1 MNNLSNNLRNNL
13 TNNHYPMSLEFE
25 VLPITAIN
33 LDPEQITQAVDNSL
47 KIKNQSQ
54 QWQIYINTLALLAF
68 KEWLAERADSLTIN
82 EDECTVFQPAIANI
96 IPAVANLQVG
106 EFKVCLLT
114 NDSLGD
120 DQIFVPRAVIDLP
133 EYIAHFYVLIEVLEE
148 QEIAIVLGCLS
159 YQQLMEKQTAA
170 NLQPETDWTYQ
181 IPTSWFA
188 QEPDYLLLNLRC
200 LDPNA
205 ITLPVTNNQR
215 MQTLVSM
222 QNELMALLPQ
232 LQLPNV
238 ELWQVLTW
246 EQGSAVI
253 TNIELLN
260 WLDNLQQQ
268 GHNYSLQDSLKDLF
282 KLLTQPAINVGRW
295 LWDELDELAEE
306 LSWQLLPNIAPI
318 PALRSPVEEFQ
329 VITNQLQNRG
339 LQIPSQARGAYHDLL
354 LAGFPLRLYAVTWP
368 ILSESD
374 PSWTLLLV
382 LGTSAQNSLPAH
394 LKLRV
399 SDQTSILI
407 EQGINPQQG
416 DSYLFTRVVGSWDE
430 KFLVS
435 VSLVDGVELTLPPFT
450 FYPGRSY

>member
-1 MNNLSNNLRNNL
+1 MNNLSNNL
-13 TNNHYPMSLEFE
+13 TNNHHLIPLEFE

-33 LDPEQITQAVDNSL
+33 LAPEQINQAVQNSL
-47 KIKNQSQ
+47 KIKNQCQ
-54 QWQIYINTLALLAF
+54 QWPTYINTLALLAF
-68 KEWLAERADSLTIN
+68 KQWLAERADYLTIN
-82 EDECTVFQPAIANI
+82 EDKCTIFHPAITNI
-96 IPAVANLQVG
+96 IGAVTNLQVG
-106 EFKVCLLT
+106 KFKLCLLT
-114 NDSLGD
+114 NDSLSD
-120 DQIFVPRAVIDLP
+120 DAIIVPRAVIDLP
-133 EYIAHFYVLIEVLEE
+133 EYIAHFYVLMEVLEE
-148 QEIAIVLGCLS
+148 QETAIVSGFLS
-159 YQQLMEKQTAA
+159 YQQLIEKQTAA
-170 NLQPETDWTYQ
+170 NLQPEADWTYQ
-181 IPTSWFA
+181 IPVNWFT

-200 LDPNA
+200 LEPSA

-215 MQTLVSM
+215 MQNLLSM

-232 LQLPNV
+232 LQLPNI

-246 EQGSAVI
+246 DQGSAVI

-295 LWDELDELAEE
+295 LWDELDQLAEE
-306 LSWQLLPNIAPI
+306 LSWQLLPTITPI
-318 PALRSPVEEFQ
+318 GALRSPLEEFQ
-329 VITNQLQNRG
+329 AITNQLQSRG
-339 LQIPSQARGAYHDLL
+339 LEIPSQGRGAYHDLL

-382 LGTSAQNSLPAH
+382 LGTTTQSSLPTH

-399 SDQTSILI
+399 SDQTSILV
-407 EQGINPQQG
+407 EQGINQKQG

-430 KFLVS
+430 KFLVT
-435 VSLVDGVELTLPPFT
+435 VSLVNGVEFTLPPFT
-450 FYPGRSY
+450 FYPGQSY

>member
-1 MNNLSNNLRNNL
+1 MNNLSDNL
-13 TNNHYPMSLEFE
+13 TNNHQPMSLEFE
-25 VLPITAIN
+25 VLPINAIN
-33 LDPEQITQAVDNSL
+33 LDAEQISEAVENSL
-47 KIKNQSQ
+47 EIKNQAQ
-54 QWQIYINTLALLAF
+54 QWQTYINTLALLAF
-68 KEWLAERADSLTIN
+68 KEWLTERADSLTVN
-82 EDECTVFQPAIANI
+82 EDKCTVFQPAIANV

-106 EFKVCLLT
+106 KFKLCLLT
-114 NDSLGD
+114 NDSLND
-120 DQIFVPRAVIDLP
+120 DEIVVPRAVVDLP

-148 QEIAIVLGCLS
+148 QETAIVSGFLS
-159 YQQLMEKQTAA
+159 YQQLIEKQTAA

-181 IPTSWFA
+181 MPVSWFA

-200 LDPNA
+200 LEANA
-205 ITLPVTNNQR
+205 ITLPATNNQR
-215 MQTLVSM
+215 TQSLVSM

-253 TNIELLN
+253 THIELLN

-268 GHNYSLQDSLKDLF
+268 GHNYSLQNSLKDLF

-306 LSWQLLPNIAPI
+306 LSWQLLPNIAP
-318 PALRSPVEEFQ
+318 ARAMRSPVEEFQ
-329 VITNQLQNRG
+329 VITNQLQSRG
-339 LQIPSQARGAYHDLL
+339 LEIPSQARGAYHDLL

-382 LGTSAQNSLPAH
+382 LGTSAQNTLPGH

-407 EQGINPQQG
+407 EQGINQEQG
-416 DSYLFTRVVGSWDE
+416 DSYLFTCVVGNWDE

-450 FYPGRSY
+450 FYPGRSH

>member
-1 MNNLSNNLRNNL
+1 MNNLSDNL
-13 TNNHYPMSLEFE
+13 TNNHQPMSLEFQ
-25 VLPITAIN
+25 VLPISAIN
-33 LDPEQITQAVDNSL
+33 LDAEQISEAVENSL
-47 KIKNQSQ
+47 EIKNQAQ

-68 KEWLAERADSLTIN
+68 KEWLTERVDSLTVN
-82 EDECTVFQPAIANI
+82 EDKCTIFQPAIANV

-120 DQIFVPRAVIDLP
+120 NEIIVPRAVVELP
-133 EYIAHFYVLIEVLEE
+133 EYIAHFYVSIEVLEE
-148 QEIAIVLGCLS
+148 QETAIVSGFLS

-170 NLQPETDWTYQ
+170 NLQPKTDWTYQ
-181 IPTSWFA
+181 IPVGWFA
-188 QEPDYLLLNLRC
+188 QEPDDLLLYLRC
-200 LDPNA
+200 LEANA

-215 MQTLVSM
+215 TQILASM

-295 LWDELDELAEE
+295 LWDELDELAQE
-306 LSWQLLPNIAPI
+306 LSWQLLPNIAPGR
-318 PALRSPVEEFQ
+318 AMRSPIEEFQ
-329 VITNQLQNRG
+329 VITNQLQSRG
-339 LQIPSQARGAYHDLL
+339 LEIPSQARGAYHDLL
-354 LAGFPLRLYAVTWP
+354 LAGIPLRLYAVTWP

-382 LGTSAQNSLPAH
+382 LGTSAQNTLPAY

-399 SDQTSILI
+399 SDQTSILV
-407 EQGINPQQG
+407 EQGINQEQG
-416 DSYLFTRVVGSWDE
+416 DSYLFTRVVGNWDE

-450 FYPGRSY
+450 FYPGRSH

>member
-1 MNNLSNNLRNNL
+1 MNNLSNNL
-13 TNNHYPMSLEFE
+13 TNNRYLMPLEFE
-25 VLPITAIN
+25 VLPTTAIN
-33 LDPEQITQAVDNSL
+33 LDTEQINQAVENSL

-54 QWQIYINTLALLAF
+54 QWQTYINTLALLAF
-68 KEWLAERADSLTIN
+68 KEWLTERADSLTVN
-82 EDECTVFQPAIANI
+82 EDKCTVFQPAIANV

-106 EFKVCLLT
+106 KFKVCLLT
-114 NDSLGD
+114 NDSLSD
-120 DQIFVPRAVIDLP
+120 DEIVVPRAVVDLP

-148 QEIAIVLGCLS
+148 QETAIVFGFLS
-159 YQQLMEKQTAA
+159 YQQLIKKQTVA
-170 NLQPETDWTYQ
+170 NLQPEADWTYQ
-181 IPTSWFA
+181 IPVSWFE
-188 QEPDYLLLNLRC
+188 QKPDDLLLYLRC
-200 LDPNA
+200 LEANA
-205 ITLPVTNNQR
+205 IILPAINNQR
-215 MQTLVSM
+215 TQILASM

-232 LQLPNV
+232 LQLPNI

-268 GHNYSLQDSLKDLF
+268 GHNYSLQNSLKDLF

-295 LWDELDELAEE
+295 LWDELDELAQE
-306 LSWQLLPNIAPI
+306 LSWQLLPIIAPA
-318 PALRSPVEEFQ
+318 PVMRSPVEEFQ
-329 VITNQLQNRG
+329 VITNQLQSRG
-339 LQIPSQARGAYHDLL
+339 LEIPSQARGAYHDLL

-382 LGTSAQNSLPAH
+382 LGTSAQNTLPGH

-399 SDQTSILI
+399 SDQTSILV
-407 EQGINPQQG
+407 EQGINQEQG
-416 DSYLFTRVVGSWDE
+416 DSYLFTRVVGNWDE

-450 FYPGRSY
+450 FYPGRSH

>member
-1 MNNLSNNLRNNL
+1 MNNLSNNLTNNL
-13 TNNHYPMSLEFE
+13 TNNHQPMSLEFE
-25 VLPITAIN
+25 VLPISAIN
-33 LDPEQITQAVDNSL
+33 LDAEQISEAVENSL

-54 QWQIYINTLALLAF
+54 QWQTYINTLALFAF
-68 KEWLAERADSLTIN
+68 KAWLTERADSLAVN
-82 EDECTVFQPAIANI
+82 DDKCTVFQPAIANI
-96 IPAVANLQVG
+96 IPAVTNLQVG

-120 DQIFVPRAVIDLP
+120 DQIFVPRAVIDLD

-148 QEIAIVLGCLS
+148 QETAIISGFLS
-159 YQQLMEKQTAA
+159 YQQLIEKQA

-181 IPTSWFA
+181 MPMSWFA
-188 QEPDYLLLNLRC
+188 QAPNYLLLNLRC
-200 LDPNA
+200 LEPSA

-215 MQTLVSM
+215 MQSLVSM

-253 TNIELLN
+253 SNLELLN
-260 WLDNLQQQ
+260 WLDNLQLQ
-268 GHNYSLQDSLKDLF
+268 GHNYSLQDSFKDLF

-295 LWDELDELAEE
+295 LWDELDELAQE

-329 VITNQLQNRG
+329 VITNQLQSRG
-339 LQIPSQARGAYHDLL
+339 LEIPSQARGAYHDLL

-382 LGTSAQNSLPAH
+382 LGTTAQNSLPAD

-399 SDQTSILI
+399 SDQTSILV

-450 FYPGRSY
+450 FYPGRLY

>member
-1 MNNLSNNLRNNL
+1 
-13 TNNHYPMSLEFE
+13 
-25 VLPITAIN
+25 V
-33 LDPEQITQAVDNSL
+33 
-47 KIKNQSQ
+47 
-54 QWQIYINTLALLAF
+54 
-68 KEWLAERADSLTIN
+68 
-82 EDECTVFQPAIANI
+82 
-96 IPAVANLQVG
+96 
-106 EFKVCLLT
+106 
-114 NDSLGD
+114 
-120 DQIFVPRAVIDLP
+120 
-133 EYIAHFYVLIEVLEE
+133 
-148 QEIAIVLGCLS
+148 
-159 YQQLMEKQTAA
+159 
-170 NLQPETDWTYQ
+170 
-181 IPTSWFA
+181 SWFA

-200 LDPNA
+200 LEANA

-215 MQTLVSM
+215 TQILASM

-253 TNIELLN
+253 SNLELLN
-260 WLDNLQQQ
+260 WLDNLQLQ
-268 GHNYSLQDSLKDLF
+268 GHNYSLQDSFKDLF

-295 LWDELDELAEE
+295 LWDELDELAAE

-329 VITNQLQNRG
+329 VITNQLQSRG
-339 LQIPSQARGAYHDLL
+339 LEIPSQARGAYHDLL

-382 LGTSAQNSLPAH
+382 LGTSVQNSLPAD

-450 FYPGRSY
+450 FYPQRLY